1 MREMGVDTDA
11 MDLEG
16 DSCQRIVKSM
26 WKGREFTF
34 SHPAPESLSKVVS
47 INVHTACNVERSIW
61 GSTILMGFNPLETEL
76 EVKTIETVGNLADD
90 VDIMT
95 HSSALGTSF
104 LGAVDFGDGGTV
116 INPENDTAG

>member
-16 DSCQRIVKSM
+16 DSGQRIVKSM
-26 WKGREFTF
+26 WKGRKFTC
-34 SHPAPESLSKVVS
+34 SHPVPETLSKMVS
-47 INVHTACNVERSIW
+47 INVHMACNVERRIG

-76 EVKTIETVGNLADD
+76 EVKTIEAVGNLADD